1 MPLKTTLLEDF
12 MESPLPGYKQLC
24 DELWTL
30 LSTFPPPFIYIQD
43 LETTQTTFSVVH
55 KILRRLSGASPHT
68 TSCKIHFARV
78 DAISCFT
85 PRLLYETIIHS
96 LVGWE
101 PSWEDGCAIWDADND
116 IRWNENLNTFLHGL
130 RTSHESLCS
139 QAGINMT
146 GGVKGK
152 EKSREGGYENVRF
165 VIVIERAERLKEDH
179 PELLVPLTRL
189 AELVRSCSFY
199 PFVYLIPDFVGK
211 A

>member
-1 MPLKTTLLEDF
+1 

>member
-1 MPLKTTLLEDF
+1 
-12 MESPLPGYKQLC
+12 MESPLPGYKQFC

-43 LETTQTTFSVVH
+43 LETTRTTFSVVH
-55 KILRRLSGASPHT
+55 EILRRLSGASAHT

-78 DAISCFT
+78 DAITCFT

-101 PSWEDGCAIWDADND
+101 PSWEDGCAIWDAEND

-130 RTSHESLCS
+130 RTAHERLCS
-139 QAGINMT
+139 QAGIIDMAD
-146 GGVKGK
+146 GVKGK
-152 EKSREGGYENVRF
+152 ERTREGGYENVRF

-189 AELVRSCSFY
+189 AELVRVLVPLFH
-199 PFVYLIPDFVGK
+199 PFVHLMIC
-211 A
+211 